1 MFELV
6 ATVVMFSLAVLS
18 LRMLQVRKRAYAR
31 THIQCACCRDYCSKQ
46 CVSFDIARVNGIP
59 VPICD
64 SCVTPWLRSSEAA

>member
-6 ATVVMFSLAVLS
+6 ATVAMLTLSVLS
-18 LRMLQVRKRAYAR
+18 LRLLKVQNQQYAR
-31 THIQCACCRDYCSKQ
+31 THIQCYTCHDYCSKQ

-64 SCVTPWLRSSEAA
+64 SCIQPWLRSSEAA